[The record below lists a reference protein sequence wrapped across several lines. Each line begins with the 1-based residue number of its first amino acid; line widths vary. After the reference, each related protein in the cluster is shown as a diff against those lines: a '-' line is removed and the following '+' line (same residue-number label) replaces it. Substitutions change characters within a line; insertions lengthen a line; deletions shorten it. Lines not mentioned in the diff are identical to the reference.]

1 MPADLVFGSRN
12 FRREMMRVQRPGRH
26 LRPRRR
32 RRSDPRRRRP
42 LPRARGQPA
51 HPVGR
56 ELHAREPRGAE
67 AHLRGPVRPLRR
79 ARDRPV
85 PARAVRDAPVGR
97 AAIVRQRA
105 EHRPAHP
112 GCVQLGVLRALVP
125 GPADGHRDRRGARSG
140 RPPQPRLQ
148 PHDEGH
154 AARRRHLPAH
164 RRRLP
169 RPARLP
175 AGQPARR
182 ARPAQ
187 RVPGRQ
193 RDARQRDRHRR
204 RRRQGDLPVRAGD
217 DPLLPRRGGHPRQ
230 RADVPRDRSRRPR
243 VRARPPR
250 GAGRQGGRPVGRLRD
265 ADRPRLDRRGARGVP
280 RA

>member
-12 FRREMMRVQRPGRH
+12 FRREMMGFNVPGDIYAHVGGVDLIRDGDGRYLVLEDN
-26 LRPRRR
+26 LRTPSGVSYMLESREALKRIFAALFDR
-32 RRSDPRRRRP
+32 YGV
-42 LPRARGQPA
+42 RAIDQYP
-51 HPVGR
+51 R
-56 ELHAREPRGAE
+56 ELFETLRSVAPRSSGSEPS
-67 AHLRGPVRPLRR
+67 
-79 ARDRPV
+79 
-85 PARAVRDAPVGR
+85 
-97 AAIVRQRA
+97 IVLLT
-105 EHRPAHP
+105 P

-182 ARPAQ
+182 ARACSTPTAPAT
-187 RVPGRQ
+187 
-193 RDARQRDRHRR
+193 
-204 RRRQGDLPVRAGD
+204 
-217 DPLLPRRGGHPRQ
+217 
-230 RADVPRDRSRRPR
+230 
-243 VRARPPR
+243 
-250 GAGRQGGRPVGRLRD
+250 
-265 ADRPRLDRRGARGVP
+265 
-280 RA
+280 